1 MGRKLLIVTYFNKG
15 YLNQRYYEN
24 GDYYQ
29 PYSAEDRLKA
39 ANLFYADYMNWKSAR
54 VKCIDLSVP
63 KVDGG
68 KGAFYDMTLGIDR
81 FRKALRVIS
90 KSHLSVVYK
99 IVIED
104 KDIKPNR
111 GFSSREK
118 LYFSD
123 EIRSLLCRGLD
134 ELVSYYKI

>member
-1 MGRKLLIVTYFNKG
+1 MGSNLLIMTYFNKG

-29 PYSAEDRLKA
+29 PYSAEDRLMA
-39 ANLFYADYMNWKSAR
+39 ANLFYADYMSWKGGK

-68 KGAFYDMTLGIDR
+68 KGGFGDMALGIDR

-90 KSHLSVVYK
+90 RPHLSVVYK

-104 KDIKPNR
+104 KDIKPKHT
-111 GFSSREK
+111 FTQREK

>member
-1 MGRKLLIVTYFNKG
+1 MGRKLLIETYFKRG

-29 PYSAEDRLKA
+29 PYSAEDRLRA
-39 ANLFYADYMNWKSAR
+39 ANLFYEDYMGWKGAK
-54 VKCIDLSVP
+54 VKSIDLSIP

-68 KGAFYDMTLGIDR
+68 KGGFGDMALGIDR

-90 KSHLSVVYK
+90 KANLCVVYK

-104 KDIKPNR
+104 KDIKPKNT
-111 GFSSREK
+111 FSMREK